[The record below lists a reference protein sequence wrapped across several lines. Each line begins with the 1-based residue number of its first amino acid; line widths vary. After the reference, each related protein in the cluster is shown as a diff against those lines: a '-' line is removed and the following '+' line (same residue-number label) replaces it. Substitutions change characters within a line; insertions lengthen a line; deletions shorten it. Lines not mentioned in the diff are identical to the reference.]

1 MTSAAR
7 SVRRARGAATSGS
20 CVVKVLRLQAPSR
33 HCQRWRRSFTVTGAP
48 CAGKSCR
55 WRSCQP
61 YRRVDRFPQS
71 GQTPDPVAT
80 AEISHWPSPCS
91 ASKIRMPCPRDQLDV
106 LSTRLSYGF
115 PTDRSRPQ
123 QKVRKN
129 HNSWEVAEQSRAT
142 GGGGDGAKGGGRGE
156 REPANHAPGAEPGK
170 RVTTVSR
177 AFRTGAATNAR
188 GRRSRG
194 GPYLWS
200 MPKLDYSRAAVR
212 SRSVTLCEAT
222 LASPG
227 PTPGMRASTSLIGNS
242 TQACVT

>member
-71 GQTPDPVAT
+71 GQTPVPVAT

-91 ASKIRMPCPRDQLDV
+91 TSKIRMPCPRDQLDV

-115 PTDRSRPQ
+115 PSDRSRPQ

-129 HNSWEVAEQSRAT
+129 RIPLVRVCEGWGRQRPHLLGDDPLMHDEVEI
-142 GGGGDGAKGGGRGE
+142 
-156 REPANHAPGAEPGK
+156 
-170 RVTTVSR
+170 VVI
-177 AFRTGAATNAR
+177 FRCG
-188 GRRSRG
+188 
-194 GPYLWS
+194 
-200 MPKLDYSRAAVR
+200 
-212 SRSVTLCEAT
+212 SRSAPLRRLKGCAALLEPLTFGAVSEI
-222 LASPG
+222 PHD
-227 PTPGMRASTSLIGNS
+227 R
-242 TQACVT
+242 